1 MSDVTAI
8 FGILLSLGIVFPGF
22 LTAWWL
28 LFPTVVERA
37 RMRLEATPW
46 QCFWLGGVMTAIIVI
61 PTTILIALP
70 IGPAQLVGWAGVAA
84 SLTVASLGAAGLVAL
99 MAQRLQ
105 GQSPLSPAAAFVRAA
120 VALELAAA
128 LPFIGWL
135 VVVPLAIV
143 TSLGASVFALLRWQP
158 ARAAQPAA
166 AVAPAAAAMPVLD
179 ARQA

>member
-28 LFPTVVERA
+28 LFPATVERA
-37 RMRLEATPW
+37 RVRLEATPW
-46 QCFWLGGVMTAIIVI
+46 QCFWLGGVVTAVVVI
-61 PTTILIALP
+61 PVTILIALP
-70 IGPAQLVGWAGVAA
+70 IGPAQLLGWLGVAG
-84 SLTVASLGAAGLVAL
+84 SLTFASLGAAGLAAM

-105 GQSPLSPAAAFVRAA
+105 GHSALSPAAAFVRAA

-143 TSLGASVFALLRWQP
+143 VSLGAAVFALLRWQP
-158 ARAAQPAA
+158 APVFRSAA
-166 AVAPAAAAMPVLD
+166 APIAPVAALD
-179 ARQA
+179 AHQA